1 MREREGSFK
10 DKKKIPGELVDFF
23 RRRRQKREREKSNR
37 HLDKLFGERRTKE
50 DKCKFFE
57 QFIRQ

>member
-1 MREREGSFK
+1 MRKRGKFK
-10 DKKKIPGELVDFF
+10 RQKKIPGELVDFF
-23 RRRRQKREREKSNR
+23 RRRQKREREKSNR